1 MVSPSACRG
10 ASLAYPIYNTNEIN
24 QHRSAEGRN
33 GRVQTMSNLSL
44 FLGVI
49 VAFLC
54 VMGAVRVEVKA
65 VRILLAALAVV
76 VLFVAFALSSIRY
89 VGSSQVG
96 IVKKNAL
103 GPTLAPGK
111 ILATDG
117 EMGIQADVLA
127 PGWHL
132 WYWPIIYDVDTR
144 ELIDIP
150 ADKIGLVEARDGLP
164 LDPGQVF
171 APEVANDEYKKMIED
186 PKYFLTQGKG
196 RKGPQSNIL
205 TPGKY
210 RLNPE
215 LFNVELVDATEV
227 PPASVAVLKSNFG
240 EPPTLQVDVVE
251 GDELVMLANPG
262 EKGILA
268 APVQPGK
275 YPINTKAYTVAQVS
289 TKETIVRFTAS
300 QGRSTGGG
308 EQREIT
314 VRTSDGFTFPVDV
327 RIEYKIEPKNA
338 PIVVA
343 KLGSDGEPLISK
355 LNSSVRA
362 IFRNNAENVKALDYV
377 NQRSIQESQSLV
389 MIASEMARVGVTVS
403 GVRIGDVGDETTLG
417 ELLKTQRD
425 REIAVQEQITFQ
437 EQQRAAEQQKE
448 LSKTT
453 QEAEEEKR
461 LATAAYEVQIAE
473 QSQQKRI
480 IEAQAEAQAIEIEAQ
495 AQANAYKLIAD
506 QIGKANAA
514 LIEVLRVIG
523 ERDIEITP
531 RVMVTNGS
539 GENDGGETVALIGT
553 MLDQMVADEDEE

>member
-1 MVSPSACRG
+1 
-10 ASLAYPIYNTNEIN
+10 
-24 QHRSAEGRN
+24 
-33 GRVQTMSNLSL
+33 MSNLAL
-44 FLGVI
+44 FFGLVI
-49 VAFLC
+49 AFFCLF
-54 VMGAVRVEVKA
+54 GAFRVEVKA
-65 VRILLAALAVV
+65 LRILLVSLAFV
-76 VLFVAFALSSIRY
+76 VLFVAVALSSIRY

-132 WYWPIIYDVDTR
+132 WYWPVIYDVDTR

-186 PKYFLTQGKG
+186 PRYFLTQGQG

-240 EPPTLQVDVVE
+240 TPPTMHVDVVE
-251 GDELVMLANPG
+251 GDEQVTLANPG

-268 APVQPGK
+268 EPVQPGK

-289 TKETIVRFTAS
+289 TKETIVRFTAAAEIS
-300 QGRSTGGG
+300 RGQLSTASNIG
-308 EQREIT
+308 EQRAIT

-327 RIEYKIEPKNA
+327 RIEYKIEPRNA

-343 KLGSDGEPLISK
+343 KLGSDGDPLIAK
-355 LNSSVRA
+355 LNSTVRA
-362 IFRNNAENVKALDYV
+362 IFRNNAESVKALDYV
-377 NQRSIQESQSLV
+377 NQRSLQESQSLR

-403 GVRIGDVGDETTLG
+403 GVRIGDVGDEESLG
-417 ELLKTQRD
+417 DLLTTQRD

-473 QSQQKRI
+473 QTQQKRI
-480 IEAQAEAQAIEIEAQ
+480 IEAKAEAEAIEIEAQ

-531 RVMVTNGS
+531 RVMVNNGGGS
-539 GENDGGETVALIGT
+539 GSNGETVALIGT
-553 MLDQMVADEDEE
+553 MLDQMVSAAEDESDDGE